1 MLRPAFVIALLALL
15 LIPMVSPWLFFHYKQ
30 QQIRKSIKRQIKAGV
45 PEEELVLLRIP
56 TAMESGVH
64 PDFQRIHAREFRYR
78 GMMYDIIRQE
88 KGQDTTLYWCI
99 LDVKESGLF
108 AMLDQWSASAF
119 RRDIQQQHHCQLW
132 QLFWQGLYCRAE
144 IRAPAASRPHSAQ
157 VPSERPASAYQNR
170 QPVPDAPP
178 PERCF
183 PAQHHEV

>member
-1 MLRPAFVIALLALL
+1 MLRSAFVIALLSLL

-30 QQIRKSIKRQIKAGV
+30 QQIRKNIKRQIKAGV
-45 PEEELVLLRIP
+45 PEEDLVLLRIP
-56 TAMESGVH
+56 IAIESGTH

-88 KGQDTTLYWCI
+88 TGQDTTLYWCI

-119 RRDIQQQHHCQLW
+119 RKDAQQQHHCQLW
-132 QLFWQGLYCRAE
+132 QLFWQGLYCRSE
-144 IRAPAASRPHSAQ
+144 TRAPVVAGASSVQAPSGRPVSAH
-157 VPSERPASAYQNR
+157 QNR

-178 PERCF
+178 PELRS
-183 PAQHHEV
+183 HIVS